1 MVLHA
6 LFFDNPQALRR
17 AIAPPFQ
24 ADHGDS
30 SISSEPIT
38 LLRDGL
44 QLRSLATSWGRSS
57 SPRLCSTT
65 LYTSRLA
72 TRPRA
77 KRLQRRYIS
86 QKDITYLSLG
96 IFFAHLSSIYGES
109 AFERLLLEIAARPHE
124 ISVLNSGW
132 VGDCSDQLLHTRD
145 HSFETST
152 KPVNTN
158 SYGTDQKHTKSH
170 CASQEESPAMACA
183 LLTFT
188 PLRTPSP
195 SNKR

>member
-6 LFFDNPQALRR
+6 LCFDNPQALCR

-38 LLRDGL
+38 LLGDGL
-44 QLRSLATSWGRSS
+44 QLCSLATSWGRSS

-65 LYTSRLA
+65 LRTSRLA

-86 QKDITYLSLG
+86 QKDITYISLG
-96 IFFAHLSSIYGES
+96 IFFAHLSSIYGEG

-124 ISVLNSGW
+124 ISALNSGL
-132 VGDCSDQLLHTRD
+132 VGDCSDQLQRSFIWDFNKTSQYQLVWHRPETYQITLRITRSITR
-145 HSFETST
+145 HG
-152 KPVNTN
+152 VW
-158 SYGTDQKHTKSH
+158 
-170 CASQEESPAMACA
+170 SPYVH
-183 LLTFT
+183 
-188 PLRTPSP
+188 PLADAQSV
-195 SNKR
+195 K